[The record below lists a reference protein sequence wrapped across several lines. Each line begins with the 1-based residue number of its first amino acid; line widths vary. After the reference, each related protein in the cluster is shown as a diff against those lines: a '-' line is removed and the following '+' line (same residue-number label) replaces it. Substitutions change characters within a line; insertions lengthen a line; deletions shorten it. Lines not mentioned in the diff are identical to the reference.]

1 MRRSR
6 IVHSVAKTSSIVRRH
21 RPDYQIILFMGL
33 LMLLGLIVM
42 YSIGPQRANVLNNIH
57 GTDFY
62 SNTYFFT
69 KQATS
74 LLIAAGAFVAFA
86 LMPITVIK
94 RYAKPLFWIGIGAC
108 VLLFITGNILQ
119 IEQIAQCSLG
129 ACRWFELG
137 PLGSVQPAELLKFAV
152 MIFLAGFLAM
162 RIKQN
167 LLNDVEKTIVP
178 AGALYGLS
186 MFFVVVLQK
195 DLGTGIALTAIVAS
209 MFFVAGINRRL
220 GIQLLGVLAVIG
232 ILVTVTAPHR
242 MARIS
247 TFFNGDSDSSQI
259 TDANYQIQN
268 AKIAIGSGGLFG
280 LGIGNSVQATGYLPE
295 AINDS
300 VFAIIGEIFG
310 FVGLVVVL
318 GIFTALLFRLLRL
331 SNRLSDPWMQL
342 VAAGVFGWLAAH
354 VIMNVGAMI
363 GTVPLTGITLPM
375 LSFGGTSMI
384 FIAAALGLAF
394 QLSRYTLHGNLNKEM
409 TSYESLGSR
418 RGLGR
423 SRYASRRSY

>member
-6 IVHSVAKTSSIVRRH
+6 IIQTVAKAPTVIRKH

-62 SNTYFFT
+62 SSSYFFT
-69 KQATS
+69 KQAVS
-74 LLIAAGAFVAFA
+74 LLIAIAAFA
-86 LMPITVIK
+86 ALAVLPLELLK
-94 RYAKPLFWIGIGAC
+94 RYAKPLFWVGIGAC
-108 VLLFITGNILQ
+108 VLLFITGNVLQ
-119 IEQIAQCSLG
+119 IEQVAQCSLG

-152 MIFLAGFLAM
+152 MLFLAGFLAL
-162 RIKQN
+162 RIKQG
-167 LLNDVEKTIVP
+167 LLNDIEKTIIP
-178 AGALYGLS
+178 AGAMYGIS

-195 DLGTGIALTAIVAS
+195 DLGTGIALTTMVAS
-209 MFFVAGINRRL
+209 MFFVAGVNRRL
-220 GIQLLGVLAVIG
+220 GFQLLGVLAIIG

-331 SNRLSDPWMQL
+331 SNRLADPWMRL
-342 VAAGVFGWLAAH
+342 IAAGVFGWLAAH

-384 FIAAALGLAF
+384 FIAAALGLTF
-394 QLSRYTLHGNLNKEM
+394 QLSRYTLHGNLNKEV